1 MGTAG
6 AVVAATVPSLVESKA
21 MTDTFFKI
29 DIRWPET
36 GRADKRERTETRDPS
51 AALAAFARL
60 LARPDLDGQ
69 NCAAR
74 LMVDGKS
81 LYYSE
86 FNKPVGRGRIAL
98 NAPLRLDVTREEAQ
112 RLASWT
118 GPEAAPNPQRGGAV
132 APGAAVATVEGGT
145 EQEAAELAKFF
156 LGRGWTVR
164 DTAGQV
170 VPMSH
175 VARSLLVFLDAD
187 D

>member
-1 MGTAG
+1 
-6 AVVAATVPSLVESKA
+6 

-118 GPEAAPNPQRGGAV
+118 GPEAAPIPQRGGTV
-132 APGAAVATVEGGT
+132 APGAAVATVEGGA

-156 LGRGWTVR
+156 LGRGWTVK
-164 DTAGQV
+164 DAGGQV

-175 VARSLLVFLDAD
+175 VARTLLVFLDAD